1 MVNMRQSLAEG
12 ALGESEG
19 QGKHASKSEQG
30 EHGGSEGQGK
40 HASKSGR
47 GGAGGI

>member
-1 MVNMRQSLAEG
+1 MRQSLAEG
-12 ALGESEG
+12 ALG
-19 QGKHASKSEQG
+19 
-30 EHGGSEGQGK
+30 GSEGHGK